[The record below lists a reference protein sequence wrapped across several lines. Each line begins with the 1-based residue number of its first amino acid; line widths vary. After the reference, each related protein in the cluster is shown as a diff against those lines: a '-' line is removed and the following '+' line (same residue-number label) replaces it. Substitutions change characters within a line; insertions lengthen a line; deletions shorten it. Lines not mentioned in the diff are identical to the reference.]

1 MVLSMAKIKPVLPS
15 LREKKRYLVF
25 EIISKKPIKEFSGVS
40 KAIWKSILDLS
51 GVLGASKAGIWLL
64 GDKFNKDKQTG
75 IIKVNHKN
83 VDLLKSALC
92 TIKQINGIDVI
103 VRSVGVSGIL
113 KKTDRYMRG

>member
-1 MVLSMAKIKPVLPS
+1 MAKLKPVLPS

-25 EIISKKPIKEFSGVS
+25 EIISKKPVKEFSGVS

-83 VDLLKSALC
+83 VDLLKAALC
-92 TIKQINGIDVI
+92 VMMTAPRGPLKFLCVVI
-103 VRSVGVSGIL
+103 VTTSAIPTGFG
-113 KKTDRYMRG
+113 

>member
-1 MVLSMAKIKPVLPS
+1 MVFSMAKIKPVLPS

-25 EIISKKPIKEFSGVS
+25 EIISKKPIKEFSAIS
-40 KAIWKSILDLS
+40 KAIWKAVLDLS

-64 GDKFNKDKQTG
+64 GDKFNKDTQKG

-83 VDLLKSALC
+83 ADLLKAALC
-92 TIKQINGIDVI
+92 TIKQISGTDVI

-113 KKTDRYMRG
+113 KKTERYLH